1 MAHAGIFLGLVNLF
15 PTGSAA
21 AHTCASRPPARI
33 DTVRVDGHDR
43 VTTLRVRATRPCRVM
58 RTRLRQPERLV
69 LDFSPARWRGHRLLR
84 QAGGPVRTVR
94 IAQHHGH
101 RVRLVVDTG
110 RRATRWSGRFHG
122 AEWIARGRVQAL
134 LAPNQGSAKREEGAQ
149 ARASLHALRRLVI
162 GIDAGH
168 GGDDPGAI
176 ARSGLEEKKVTLG
189 IARQLR
195 RLLKRL
201 CIRTVMTRTDDRRLP
216 KEARIAF
223 VSDGRANLIVSI
235 HCDALE
241 GAPHCT
247 GITTYFHGGNRR
259 SQELAEAVQE
269 KLTTATRLP
278 DRGARPD
285 TTRYDTGFY
294 VLRNATCP
302 AVLVETGYISSAPT
316 AARLREPG
324 FRLQVA
330 RGIMEG
336 LQRYVQTA
344 PVRTARR

>member
-1 MAHAGIFLGLVNLF
+1 VPYFAAVFAQTENGWVGTEAELSELSAVDDIADLMREAAVETTGDPVILLVEQDDEWF
-15 PTGSAA
+15 A
-21 AHTCASRPPARI
+21 
-33 DTVRVDGHDR
+33 V
-43 VTTLRVRATRPCRVM
+43 
-58 RTRLRQPERLV
+58 
-69 LDFSPARWRGHRLLR
+69 
-84 QAGGPVRTVR
+84 
-94 IAQHHGH
+94 
-101 RVRLVVDTG
+101 VRLDG
-110 RRATRWSGRFHG
+110 
-122 AEWIARGRVQAL
+122 E
-134 LAPNQGSAKREEGAQ
+134 
-149 ARASLHALRRLVI
+149 
-162 GIDAGH
+162 
-168 GGDDPGAI
+168 DDP
-176 ARSGLEEKKVTLG
+176 R
-189 IARQLR
+189 
-195 RLLKRL
+195 
-201 CIRTVMTRTDDRRLP
+201 
-216 KEARIAF
+216 AF

-247 GITTYFHGGNRR
+247 GITTYYHGGNHR